1 MHPITA
7 LMLVEGIERDRR
19 QAAARHKRRR
29 PQPRPHTPSHRSHWN
44 EMLRV
49 YRLGFA
55 AKP

>member
-7 LMLVEGIERDRR
+7 LMLVESIERERR
-19 QAAARHKRRR
+19 QAAPRYR
-29 PQPRPHTPSHRSHWN
+29 PQPRREHPEPSGTSHWN

-55 AKP
+55 FKE